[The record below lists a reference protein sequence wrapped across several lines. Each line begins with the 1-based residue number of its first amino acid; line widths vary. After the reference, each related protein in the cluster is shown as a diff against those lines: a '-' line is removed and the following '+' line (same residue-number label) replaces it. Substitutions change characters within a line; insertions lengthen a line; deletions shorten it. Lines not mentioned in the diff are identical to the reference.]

1 MTAQYAAE
9 FLADLGSLNIVTDPE
24 GQDRIFTDV
33 HQLAVIHRVSAYD
46 AAYLELALRRDIPL
60 ATLDQDLR
68 RAATTAPT
76 STGTTLL

>member
-24 GQDRIFTDV
+24 GQDRILTDV
-33 HQLAVIHRVSAYD
+33 HQLAVIHHLSAYD